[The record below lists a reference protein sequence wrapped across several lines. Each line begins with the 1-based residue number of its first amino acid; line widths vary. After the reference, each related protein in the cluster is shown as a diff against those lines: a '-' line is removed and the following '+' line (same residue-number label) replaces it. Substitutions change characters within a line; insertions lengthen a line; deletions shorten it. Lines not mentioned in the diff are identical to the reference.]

1 MHENQKQDRVKGNS
15 KAQSR
20 SQTGA
25 PASPRPKRSTPPY
38 NPGLQKLVDGKQACA
53 VPLEPEA
60 KARGFLGWHQRGY
73 VPHYDAPWIT
83 QFITLRLVDSLP
95 ASRRAEWEHLLRI
108 ENGGEGLSAG
118 GAPTC
123 SRLIGSNST
132 QSQSQTGAPPEGAP
146 TFRRLNA
153 NKEQPASNTPG
164 NVGNASP
171 IQAQSRSQTG
181 APLEGAPTF
190 RRLNANK
197 EQPVLNAQCDVEHDP
212 SILAQSRSQTGAPFA
227 MDAGRERRRRLE
239 SYLDRGMGEC
249 WLRQPAIA
257 ELTEGAL
264 RFFDGER
271 YRLAAW
277 VVMPN
282 HLHVLVEI
290 WDVPMGEV
298 IKSWKDFVG
307 KKANK
312 LLKRQGAFWEREYL
326 DTAIEDEKHRQTA
339 VRYIEN
345 NPTKARLVLDPKQW
359 PWSSARFRDEY
370 GVLKLPRSADVSS
383 A

>member
-1 MHENQKQDRVKGNS
+1 MNEPKPGGDTSRNA

-25 PASPRPKRSTPPY
+25 PAKRSRSWRSTPPY
-38 NPGLQKLVDGKQACA
+38 NPGLKKLVAGKQAWA
-53 VPLEPEA
+53 IPLDEDA

-95 ASRRAEWEHLLRI
+95 ASRRSEWEQLLRI
-108 ENGGEGLSAG
+108 ENSREALLAG
-118 GAPTC
+118 A
-123 SRLIGSNST
+123 IGSNST
-132 QSQSQTGAPPEGAP
+132 QSRSQTGAPPEGAP

-153 NKEQPASNTPG
+153 NEEQPASNL
-164 NVGNASP
+164 
-171 IQAQSRSQTG
+171 QTNT
-181 APLEGAPTF
+181 AHHSVT
-190 RRLNANK
+190 
-197 EQPVLNAQCDVEHDP
+197 
-212 SILAQSRSQTGAPFA
+212 QSRSQTGAPFTT
-227 MDAGRERRRRLE
+227 DAGRERRRRLE

-264 RFFDGER
+264 RFFDNKR

-298 IKSWKDFVG
+298 IKSWKDFVC
-307 KKANK
+307 KQANK

-326 DTAIEDEKHRQTA
+326 DTVIENEEHRQTA
-339 VRYIEN
+339 VHYIEN

-359 PWSSARFRDEY
+359 PWSSARLRDEY
-370 GVLKLPRSADVSS
+370 GVLKLPRSADISS

>member
-1 MHENQKQDRVKGNS
+1 MHENQKQDRVKGSS
-15 KAQSR
+15 KPQSR

-25 PASPRPKRSTPPY
+25 PSSSRLQRSTPPY
-38 NPGLQKLVDGKQACA
+38 NPGLQKLVDGKQAWA
-53 VPLEPEA
+53 VSLEPEA

-83 QFITLRLVDSLP
+83 QFITLRLADSLP
-95 ASRRAEWEHLLRI
+95 ASRRVEWEQLLRI
-108 ENGGEGLSAG
+108 ENEGVASL
-118 GAPTC
+118 
-123 SRLIGSNST
+123 
-132 QSQSQTGAPPEGAP
+132 GAP

-153 NKEQPASNTPG
+153 NEEQPASKAQGDSGCT
-164 NVGNASP
+164 SP
-171 IQAQSRSQTG
+171 IHAQSRS
-181 APLEGAPTF
+181 
-190 RRLNANK
+190 K
-197 EQPVLNAQCDVEHDP
+197 
-212 SILAQSRSQTGAPFA
+212 IGAPFVTE
-227 MDAGRERRRRLE
+227 AGRERRRRLE

-264 RFFDGER
+264 RFFDNKR

-282 HLHVLVEI
+282 HLHVMVEI

-298 IKSWKDFVG
+298 IKSWKDFVC

-312 LLKRQGAFWEREYL
+312 LLKRQGTFWEREYL
-326 DTAIEDEKHRQTA
+326 DTAIENEKHRQTA
-339 VRYIEN
+339 IRYIEN
-345 NPTKARLVLDPKQW
+345 NPTKARMVLEPKQW

-370 GVLKLPRSADVSS
+370 GVLKLPRSVDVSS

>member
-1 MHENQKQDRVKGNS
+1 MNTQRNS

-25 PASPRPKRSTPPY
+25 PSSPRPQRSTPPY
-38 NPGLQKLVDGKQACA
+38 NPGLQKLVDGKQAWA

-83 QFITLRLVDSLP
+83 QFITLRLADSLP
-95 ASRRAEWEHLLRI
+95 ASRRAEWEQLLRI
-108 ENGGEGLSAG
+108 ENELSI
-118 GAPTC
+118 GAPTFR
-123 SRLIGSNST
+123 RLNASEEHTASNAQGDIERISPIHT
-132 QSQSQTGAPPEGAP
+132 QSQSQTGAPSQGAP

-153 NKEQPASNTPG
+153 NEEQPASNLQTST
-164 NVGNASP
+164 AHDSP
-171 IQAQSRSQTG
+171 IHT
-181 APLEGAPTF
+181 
-190 RRLNANK
+190 
-197 EQPVLNAQCDVEHDP
+197 
-212 SILAQSRSQTGAPFA
+212 QSRSQTGAPFA
-227 MDAGRERRRRLE
+227 TDAGRERRRRLE

-264 RFFDGER
+264 RFFDNKR

-298 IKSWKDFVG
+298 IKSWKDFVC

-312 LLKRQGAFWEREYL
+312 LLKRQGAFWERDYL

-339 VRYIEN
+339 IRYIEN
-345 NPTKARLVLDPKQW
+345 NPTKARLILNPKQW
-359 PWSSARFRDEY
+359 LWSSARFRDEY
-370 GVLKLPRSADVSS
+370 GVLKLPRSTDVSS

>member
-38 NPGLQKLVDGKQACA
+38 NPGLQKLVDGKQAWA

-83 QFITLRLVDSLP
+83 QFITLRLADSFP
-95 ASRRAEWEHLLRI
+95 ASRRAEWEQLLRI
-108 ENGGEGLSAG
+108 ENARVASPT
-118 GAPTC
+118 GAPT
-123 SRLIGSNST
+123 SSQLIGSNSA
-132 QSQSQTGAPPEGAP
+132 QSRSQTGAPLSQGAP

-153 NKEQPASNTPG
+153 NEEHAASNLQTST
-164 NVGNASP
+164 AHDSP
-171 IQAQSRSQTG
+171 IQTQSQ
-181 APLEGAPTF
+181 
-190 RRLNANK
+190 
-197 EQPVLNAQCDVEHDP
+197 
-212 SILAQSRSQTGAPFA
+212 SQTGAPFA
-227 MDAGRERRRRLE
+227 TEAGRERRRRLE

-264 RFFDGER
+264 RFFDNKR

-290 WDVPMGEV
+290 WDVPMGEL
-298 IKSWKDFVG
+298 IKSWKDFVC

-312 LLKRQGAFWEREYL
+312 LLKRQGTFWEREYL

-339 VRYIEN
+339 IRYIEN

-370 GVLKLPRSADVSS
+370 GVLKLSRSADVSS

>member
-1 MHENQKQDRVKGNS
+1 MNTKRET

-25 PASPRPKRSTPPY
+25 PSSPRPKRSTPPY
-38 NPGLQKLVDGKQACA
+38 NPRLQKLVDGKQAWA

-95 ASRRAEWEHLLRI
+95 ASRRAEWEQLLRI
-108 ENGGEGLSAG
+108 ENEREASSARG
-118 GAPTC
+118 IGAKP
-123 SRLIGSNST
+123 T
-132 QSQSQTGAPPEGAP
+132 QSRSQTGAPPPPGAP

-153 NKEQPASNTPG
+153 NEEQPASNLQTNP
-164 NVGNASP
+164 AHDSI
-171 IQAQSRSQTG
+171 IQT
-181 APLEGAPTF
+181 
-190 RRLNANK
+190 
-197 EQPVLNAQCDVEHDP
+197 
-212 SILAQSRSQTGAPFA
+212 QSRSQTGAPFA
-227 MDAGRERRRRLE
+227 AEAGRERRRRLE
-239 SYLDRGMGEC
+239 SYLDRGLGEC

-264 RFFDGER
+264 RFFDGKR
-271 YRLAAW
+271 YDLAAW

-290 WDVPMGEV
+290 WDVPMGEA
-298 IKSWKDFVG
+298 IKSWKDFVC
-307 KKANK
+307 KQANK

-326 DTAIEDEKHRQTA
+326 DTVIENEEHRQTA
-339 VRYIEN
+339 VHYIEN

-359 PWSSARFRDEY
+359 PWSSARLRDEY
-370 GVLKLPRSADVSS
+370 GVLKLPRSADISS

>member
-1 MHENQKQDRVKGNS
+1 MNTKRNS
-15 KAQSR
+15 NAQSR
-20 SQTGA
+20 SKTGA
-25 PASPRPKRSTPPY
+25 PASRTRTPPSTPPY
-38 NPGLQKLVDGKQACA
+38 NPGLQKLVDGKQAWA

-95 ASRRAEWEHLLRI
+95 ASRRAEWEQFLRI
-108 ENGGEGLSAG
+108 ENELSAG
-118 GAPTC
+118 APTFR
-123 SRLIGSNST
+123 RLNASEQQQATNSQDDLERPSPIHT
-132 QSQSQTGAPPEGAP
+132 QSQSQTGAPSEGPP
-146 TFRRLNA
+146 TFRRLCV
-153 NKEQPASNTPG
+153 NKEQTASNTQG
-164 NVGNASP
+164 HVGDATS
-171 IQAQSRSQTG
+171 IQT
-181 APLEGAPTF
+181 
-190 RRLNANK
+190 
-197 EQPVLNAQCDVEHDP
+197 
-212 SILAQSRSQTGAPFA
+212 QSRSQTGAPFA
-227 MDAGRERRRRLE
+227 TDAGRERRRRLE

-257 ELTEGAL
+257 EQTEDAL
-264 RFFDGER
+264 QFFDGER

-298 IKSWKDFVG
+298 IKSWKDFVC

-359 PWSSARFRDEY
+359 PWSSARFRDEH
-370 GVLKLPRSADVSS
+370 GVLKLSRSADVSS

>member
-1 MHENQKQDRVKGNS
+1 MHENQKQDRVKGS
-15 KAQSR
+15 PKAQSR

-25 PASPRPKRSTPPY
+25 PSSPRPKRSTPPY
-38 NPGLQKLVDGKQACA
+38 NPGLQKLVDGKQAWA

-73 VPHYDAPWIT
+73 IPHYDAPWVT
-83 QFITLRLVDSLP
+83 QFITLRLADSLP
-95 ASRRAEWEHLLRI
+95 ASRRAEWEQLLRI
-108 ENGGEGLSAG
+108 ENARAASPKGT
-118 GAPTC
+118 PT
-123 SRLIGSNST
+123 SSQLIGSNSIE
-132 QSQSQTGAPPEGAP
+132 SRSQTGAPGAP

-153 NKEQPASNTPG
+153 HEEEPASNLQT
-164 NVGNASP
+164 NIAHDSI
-171 IQAQSRSQTG
+171 IQSQSQ
-181 APLEGAPTF
+181 
-190 RRLNANK
+190 
-197 EQPVLNAQCDVEHDP
+197 
-212 SILAQSRSQTGAPFA
+212 SQTGAPFA
-227 MDAGRERRRRLE
+227 MEAGRERRRRLE

-264 RFFDGER
+264 RFFDGKR

-298 IKSWKDFVG
+298 IKSWKDFVC

-339 VRYIEN
+339 IRYIEN
-345 NPTKARLVLDPKQW
+345 NPTKTRLVLNPKQW

-370 GVLKLPRSADVSS
+370 GVLKLFRSADVSS
-383 A
+383 ALRMANP

>member
-1 MHENQKQDRVKGNS
+1 MHENQKQNRVKGNS

-25 PASPRPKRSTPPY
+25 PSSPRPQRSTPPY
-38 NPGLQKLVDGKQACA
+38 NPGLQKLVEGKQAWA
-53 VPLEPEA
+53 IPLEPEA

-73 VPHYDAPWIT
+73 IPHYDAPWIT
-83 QFITLRLVDSLP
+83 QFITLRLMDSLP

-108 ENGGEGLSAG
+108 ENELSAG
-118 GAPTC
+118 APTFR
-123 SRLIGSNST
+123 RLTASEQQQATNSQADLERPSPIHA
-132 QSQSQTGAPPEGAP
+132 QSQSQTGAPSEGAP

-153 NKEQPASNTPG
+153 NNEQPASNAQG
-164 NVGNASP
+164 DVGRTSP
-171 IQAQSRSQTG
+171 IHAQSQSQTG
-181 APLEGAPTF
+181 APLMA
-190 RRLNANK
+190 
-197 EQPVLNAQCDVEHDP
+197 
-212 SILAQSRSQTGAPFA
+212 
-227 MDAGRERRRRLE
+227 DAGRERRRRLE
-239 SYLDRGMGEC
+239 SCLDRGMGEC

-257 ELTEGAL
+257 ELAEGAL

-298 IKSWKDFVG
+298 IKSWKDFVC

-339 VRYIEN
+339 IRYIEN
-345 NPTKARLVLDPKQW
+345 NPTKARLVLDAKEW

-370 GVLKLPRSADVSS
+370 GVLKLPRSADVPS

>member
-1 MHENQKQDRVKGNS
+1 MHENQKQDRVKGSS

-25 PASPRPKRSTPPY
+25 PSSPRPKRSTPPY
-38 NPGLQKLVDGKQACA
+38 NPGLQKLVDGKQAWA

-95 ASRRAEWEHLLRI
+95 ASRRAEWEQLLRI
-108 ENGGEGLSAG
+108 ENARVASPKGT
-118 GAPTC
+118 PTR
-123 SRLIGSNST
+123 SQLIGSNSA
-132 QSQSQTGAPPEGAP
+132 QSRSHTGAPGAP

-153 NKEQPASNTPG
+153 NEEQPASNLQTSTAPDLI
-164 NVGNASP
+164 
-171 IQAQSRSQTG
+171 IQSQSQTG
-181 APLEGAPTF
+181 APSQGAPTF
-190 RRLNANK
+190 RRLNANE
-197 EQPVLNAQCDVEHDP
+197 EQPTSNLQTNTAHD
-212 SILAQSRSQTGAPFA
+212 SIIQSRSQTGAPFA
-227 MDAGRERRRRLE
+227 TEAGRERRRRLE

-264 RFFDGER
+264 RFFDGKR

-290 WDVPMGEV
+290 WDVPMGEA
-298 IKSWKDFVG
+298 IKSWKDFVC

-326 DTAIEDEKHRQTA
+326 DTAIEDEQHRQTA
-339 VRYIEN
+339 IRYIEN
-345 NPTKARLVLDPKQW
+345 NPTKARLVLNPKQW
-359 PWSSARFRDEY
+359 SWSSARFRDEY
-370 GVLKLPRSADVSS
+370 GVLKLSRSADVSS